1 MATSIEEIKE
11 FLDVI
16 LMGSDPI
23 DRLPYAPAGILIIP
37 DRQYRLKL
45 SRSLPR
51 PDPRKSTI
59 ATGSWRATCGLITV

>member
-16 LMGSDPI
+16 LMGSDSI

-37 DRQYRLKL
+37 DR
-45 SRSLPR
+45 
-51 PDPRKSTI
+51 
-59 ATGSWRATCGLITV
+59 